1 MCNKYKTTVCDN
13 ELVFS
18 EIIIHMSIP
27 IHFYDYFSRKI
38 IYGYPHLCGQEV
50 YVKHIC
56 EAKIF
61 CPNRDV
67 I

>member
-1 MCNKYKTTVCDN
+1 MQDARLNSYEQHV
-13 ELVFS
+13 S
-18 EIIIHMSIP
+18 ECKHVYTNTFFMITFP
-27 IHFYDYFSRKI
+27 EKI

-56 EAKIF
+56 EAKIV